1 MGLLKAMKEFVN
13 NRKIVNTKRSYVS
26 HEDLRYNPSSAHQI
40 PEVTKYDIVPHNMVV
55 IASHGTGYFV
65 RHEDCHTYKATNT
78 TCYEFMLENQYDGS
92 FVDIV
97 INYESHENGEGEII
111 NISMAYEYD
120 METSIGNVS
129 RDEAIKF
136 MASFLQKTLLL

>member
-1 MGLLKAMKEFVN
+1 MGLLKALKEFVN

-40 PEVTKYDIVPHNMVV
+40 PEVTKYDITPHNMVV

-65 RHEDCHTYKATNT
+65 RDEDCHTYKATNT
-78 TCYEFMLENQYDGS
+78 TCYDFLLENQYDGS
-92 FVDIV
+92 FVDIA
-97 INYESHENGEGEII
+97 INYESHEEGEGEII
-111 NISMAYEYD
+111 NISMSYEYEND
-120 METSIGNVS
+120 SSIGNVS

-136 MASFLQKTLLL
+136 MASFLQKTLSI

>member
-1 MGLLKAMKEFVN
+1 MGLLKALKEFVN

-65 RHEDCHTYKATNT
+65 HHEDCHTYKATNT
-78 TCYEFMLENQYDGS
+78 ACYEFMLENQYDGS

-97 INYESHENGEGEII
+97 INYESGGNGEGEII
-111 NISMAYEYD
+111 NISMTYEYD

-136 MASFLQKTLLL
+136 MASFLQKTLLI

>member
-1 MGLLKAMKEFVN
+1 MGLLKALKEFVN

-26 HEDLRYNPSSAHQI
+26 HEDLRYNPSHFHQI

-65 RHEDCHTYKATNT
+65 HHEDCHTYKATNT

-120 METSIGNVS
+120 TETSIGNVS

>member
-13 NRKIVNTKRSYVS
+13 NRKIVNTKRSYI
-26 HEDLRYNPSSAHQI
+26 HKDDLRYNPSSAHQI
-40 PEVTKYDIVPHNMVV
+40 PEVTKYDITPHNMVV

-65 RHEDCHTYKATNT
+65 HHEDCHTYKATNT

-97 INYESHENGEGEII
+97 INYESHEDGEGEII

-120 METSIGNVS
+120 IETSIGNVS
-129 RDEAIKF
+129 KDEAIKF
-136 MASFLQKTLLL
+136 MASFLQKTLSI

>member
-65 RHEDCHTYKATNT
+65 HHEDCHTYKATNT
-78 TCYEFMLENQYDGS
+78 MCYEFMLENQYDGS

>member
-40 PEVTKYDIVPHNMVV
+40 SEVTKYDIVPHNMVV

-65 RHEDCHTYKATNT
+65 HHEDCHTYKATNT

>member
-1 MGLLKAMKEFVN
+1 MGLLKALKEFVN

-40 PEVTKYDIVPHNMVV
+40 PEVTKYDITPHNMVV

-65 RHEDCHTYKATNT
+65 HHEDCHTYKATNT

>member
-26 HEDLRYNPSSAHQI
+26 HEDLRYNPSHFHQI
-40 PEVTKYDIVPHNMVV
+40 PEVTKYDIIPHNMVV

-65 RHEDCHTYKATNT
+65 RSEDCHTYSETNT

-97 INYESHENGEGEII
+97 INYESGGNGEGEII

-120 METSIGNVS
+120 KESSIGNVS

-136 MASFLQKTLLL
+136 MASSLQKTLSL

>member
-1 MGLLKAMKEFVN
+1 MGLLKALKEFVN

-26 HEDLRYNPSSAHQI
+26 HEDLRYNPSHFHQI
-40 PEVTKYDIVPHNMVV
+40 PEVTKYDITPHNMVV

-65 RHEDCHTYKATNT
+65 RSEDCHTYKATNT

-136 MASFLQKTLLL
+136 MASFLQKTLSI

>member
-1 MGLLKAMKEFVN
+1 MGFLKAMKEFVN

-26 HEDLRYNPSSAHQI
+26 HENLRYNPSSVHQI

-65 RHEDCHTYKATNT
+65 YHEDYYTYKATNT

-136 MASFLQKTLLL
+136 MASFLQKTLSI

>member
-40 PEVTKYDIVPHNMVV
+40 PEVTKYDITPHNMVV

-65 RHEDCHTYKATNT
+65 HHEDCHTYKATNT

-97 INYESHENGEGEII
+97 INYESHEDREGEII

>member
-65 RHEDCHTYKATNT
+65 HHEDCHTYKATNT

-120 METSIGNVS
+120 KESSIGNVS

>member
-1 MGLLKAMKEFVN
+1 MGLLKALKDFVN
-13 NRKIVNTKRSYVS
+13 KRGVVNTKRSYV
-26 HEDLRYNPSSAHQI
+26 HIDNLRLNPSSDHVIQ
-40 PEVTKYDIVPHNMVV
+40 EVTKYDIIPHNMVV

-65 RHEDCHTYKATNT
+65 HHEDCHTYKATNT

-136 MASFLQKTLLL
+136 MASFLQKTLS

>member
-13 NRKIVNTKRSYVS
+13 NRKIVNTKRSYI
-26 HEDLRYNPSSAHQI
+26 HKDDFRYNPSSAHQI
-40 PEVTKYDIVPHNMVV
+40 PEVTKYDITPHNMVV

-65 RHEDCHTYKATNT
+65 HHEDCHTYKATNT

-97 INYESHENGEGEII
+97 INYESHEDGEGEII

-136 MASFLQKTLLL
+136 MASFLQKTLSI

>member
-13 NRKIVNTKRSYVS
+13 NRKIVNTKRSYV
-26 HEDLRYNPSSAHQI
+26 HKDDLRLNPSSDHAI
-40 PEVTKYDIVPHNMVV
+40 PEVTKYDITPHNMVV

-65 RHEDCHTYKATNT
+65 HHEDCHTYKATNT

-120 METSIGNVS
+120 KESSIGNVS

-136 MASFLQKTLLL
+136 MASFLQKTLSI

>member
-13 NRKIVNTKRSYVS
+13 NRKIVNTKMSYVS

-40 PEVTKYDIVPHNMVV
+40 PEVTKYDIIPHNMVV

-65 RHEDCHTYKATNT
+65 HHEDCHTYKATNT

>member
-40 PEVTKYDIVPHNMVV
+40 PEVTKYDITPHNMVV
-55 IASHGTGYFV
+55 IASHGTGYFICS
-65 RHEDCHTYKATNT
+65 EDCHTYKATNT

-136 MASFLQKTLLL
+136 MASFLQKTMSI

>member
-1 MGLLKAMKEFVN
+1 MGLLKALKDFVN
-13 NRKIVNTKRSYVS
+13 NRKIVNTKRSYV
-26 HEDLRYNPSSAHQI
+26 HKDNLRYNPSSAHQI
-40 PEVTKYDIVPHNMVV
+40 PEVTKYDITPHNMVV

-65 RHEDCHTYKATNT
+65 HHEDCHTYKATNT

-136 MASFLQKTLLL
+136 MASFLQKTLSI

>member
-1 MGLLKAMKEFVN
+1 MGFLKALKDFVN
-13 NRKIVNTKRSYVS
+13 KRGVVNTKRSYV
-26 HEDLRYNPSSAHQI
+26 HKDDLRYNPSSEHQI
-40 PEVTKYDIVPHNMVV
+40 SEVTKYDIIPHNMVV
-55 IASHGTGYFV
+55 IATHGTGYFV
-65 RHEDCHTYKATNT
+65 RSEDCHTYKATNT

-136 MASFLQKTLLL
+136 MASFLQKTLSL

>member
-26 HEDLRYNPSSAHQI
+26 HEDLRYNPSHFHQI
-40 PEVTKYDIVPHNMVV
+40 QEVTKYDIIPHNMVV

-65 RHEDCHTYKATNT
+65 HHEDCHTYKATNT

-120 METSIGNVS
+120 NESSIGNVS
-129 RDEAIKF
+129 RDEAINF
-136 MASFLQKTLLL
+136 IASFLQKTLLL

>member
-1 MGLLKAMKEFVN
+1 MGLLKALKEFVN
-13 NRKIVNTKRSYVS
+13 NRKIANTKRSYV
-26 HEDLRYNPSSAHQI
+26 HKDNLRYNPSSVHQI
-40 PEVTKYDIVPHNMVV
+40 PEVTKYDITPHNMVV

-65 RHEDCHTYKATNT
+65 HHEDCHTYKATNT

-92 FVDIV
+92 FVDVV

-120 METSIGNVS
+120 KESSIGNVS

-136 MASFLQKTLLL
+136 MASFLQKILSI

>member
-1 MGLLKAMKEFVN
+1 MGLLKALKEFVN

-65 RHEDCHTYKATNT
+65 HHEDCHTYKATNT

>member
-13 NRKIVNTKRSYVS
+13 NRRIVNTKRSYV
-26 HEDLRYNPSSAHQI
+26 HKDNLRYNPSSAHQI
-40 PEVTKYDIVPHNMVV
+40 PEVTKYDIIPHNMVV

-65 RHEDCHTYKATNT
+65 HHEDCHTYKATNT

-136 MASFLQKTLLL
+136 MASFLQKTLSI

>member
-1 MGLLKAMKEFVN
+1 MGLLKALKEFVN

-65 RHEDCHTYKATNT
+65 RSEDCHTYRETNT

-97 INYESHENGEGEII
+97 INYESHEDREGEII

-136 MASFLQKTLLL
+136 MASFLQKTLSI

>member
-40 PEVTKYDIVPHNMVV
+40 PEVTKYDITPHNMVV

-65 RHEDCHTYKATNT
+65 HHEDCHTYKATNT

-120 METSIGNVS
+120 METSIGNVP

>member
-26 HEDLRYNPSSAHQI
+26 HEDLRYNPSSTHQI

-65 RHEDCHTYKATNT
+65 HHEDCHTYKATNT

>member
-13 NRKIVNTKRSYVS
+13 NRKIVNTKMSYVS
-26 HEDLRYNPSSAHQI
+26 HEDLRYNPSHVHTI

-65 RHEDCHTYKATNT
+65 HHEDCHTYKATNT

-97 INYESHENGEGEII
+97 INYESHEDGEGEII

-136 MASFLQKTLLL
+136 MASFLQKTLSL